1 MLHTYM
7 ILHINLTSTHT
18 HTPIFVMPSSGIRMH
33 SNEYHPTRVEHQRRK
48 KPGENPY
55 VTNIAMHRHKGMAT
69 TATAAAVKPTDSFE
83 DLTGDFEE
91 LKIQSADFSKSA

>member
-1 MLHTYM
+1 
-7 ILHINLTSTHT
+7 
-18 HTPIFVMPSSGIRMH
+18 MH

-91 LKIQSADFSKSA
+91 LKIQSADFSKSAWRQTLNSSTIFSCFPENWNWIGVMVCPV